1 MVEYLAGNRITGL
14 SNIITSIQG
23 NNGGSGRHVSGQIA
37 GAGGGGGHSSAGSNG
52 GVNTSGG
59 NGGNGTANSIT
70 GSSVTYSTG
79 GGGGSAHSAGVGGS
93 SNANNNTGSGS
104 GGATGTV
111 TANTGSGAGG
121 GNNGNIG
128 SAGSAGIV
136 VIRGLTSE
144 LSGNYSQVGGTVDT
158 STVPGQTIIKWTTT
172 SGTKTFSPTSSF
184 NVQYLVVGG
193 GGSAGCG
200 NEPNGAGGSGGY
212 LSSSSYA
219 VTPNTY
225 TITVGAGGAQ
235 PTSSANELGNNGS
248 NSRFDDFIAIGG
260 GAGGSRGDTA
270 SANVGKDG
278 ASGGGGGTKD
288 DGSTSTT
295 ISGGSAT
302 TQTIDNKP
310 TNIIDGSIFYGSD
323 VNKEYLRTP
332 EGADV
337 NTTQISEQDNAGID
351 GDPNGGGWGAQFLA
365 GHALVGKEI
374 RSIKVKTKFSNASGN
389 SVSMT
394 ARVYGSTKA
403 TLRAT
408 STAISSSTLSQSYQD
423 VTFVFP
429 EGSRATL
436 QAGDHIMIVT
446 ETAIM
451 SSGSWLTPVKSTVG
465 TNTHFTSWQGMDVNF
480 YEQDASNGNRE
491 LYYNPIVS
499 VTPATWSEV

>member
-37 GAGGGGGHSSAGSNG
+37 GAGGGGGNSSAGSNG

-278 ASGGGGGTKD
+278 ASYQVVQQLHKLL
-288 DGSTSTT
+288 
-295 ISGGSAT
+295 
-302 TQTIDNKP
+302 
-310 TNIIDGSIFYGSD
+310 II
-323 VNKEYLRTP
+323 NQ
-332 EGADV
+332 
-337 NTTQISEQDNAGID
+337 QI
-351 GDPNGGGWGAQFLA
+351 
-365 GHALVGKEI
+365 
-374 RSIKVKTKFSNASGN
+374 
-389 SVSMT
+389 
-394 ARVYGSTKA
+394 
-403 TLRAT
+403 
-408 STAISSSTLSQSYQD
+408 
-423 VTFVFP
+423 
-429 EGSRATL
+429 
-436 QAGDHIMIVT
+436 
-446 ETAIM
+446 
-451 SSGSWLTPVKSTVG
+451 
-465 TNTHFTSWQGMDVNF
+465 
-480 YEQDASNGNRE
+480 
-491 LYYNPIVS
+491 
-499 VTPATWSEV
+499 